1 MKLHEI
7 ASRLEVELE
16 GNGEI
21 EIVGPAGIENAGSD
35 QITFIS
41 NPKYSG
47 HLKTTTAGAVILAED
62 APPCPIPNLRSSN
75 PYLTFARIVQL
86 FYAPPRPVPGI
97 HPTASVCQSATIGED
112 CSIGAN
118 VVISEEVHLGENSIL
133 YPGVVIYPFA
143 RIGEQFI
150 AHSQSVVREH
160 CQIGDRVI
168 LQNGAIVGADG
179 FGFAPLGDGR
189 FEKIVQSGIA
199 VLEDDVE
206 LGAYSCVDRAT
217 VGETRVGKGTKIDNL
232 VQIGHGSTVGK
243 DTILAAQVGLAGS
256 THVGDRVILAGQV
269 GVAGHLSIGDEARA
283 IAQTGVARDV
293 EAGKTVAGYPEMEA
307 RAWKRNYLILKN
319 LPKLVRSLRKLE
331 ARVAELEAAADGDAS
346 ETN

>member
-7 ASRLEVELE
+7 ASRMEVELK
-16 GNGEI
+16 GDGEI
-21 EIVGPAGIENAGSD
+21 EISGPAGIENARPD

-41 NPKYSG
+41 NPRYSS
-47 HLKTTTAGAVILAED
+47 HLNTTTAGAVILAQD
-62 APPCPIPNLRSSN
+62 APPCQIPNLRSSN

-86 FYAPPRPVPGI
+86 FYEAPRPVPGI
-97 HPTASVCQSATIGED
+97 HATASVCESATIGEN

-118 VVISEEVHLGENSIL
+118 VVISEEVQLGGGSIL

-143 RIGEQFI
+143 RIGERFI
-150 AHSQSVVREH
+150 AHSHAVVREH
-160 CQIGDRVI
+160 CQIGNRVI
-168 LQNGAIVGADG
+168 LQNGSVVGADG

-232 VQIGHGSTVGK
+232 VQIGHGSSVGQ

-256 THVGDRVILAGQV
+256 THVGNRVILAGQV

-293 EAGKTVAGYPEMEA
+293 EAGKTIAGYPEMDA
-307 RAWKRNYLILKN
+307 RAWKRNYLILKD
-319 LPKLVRSLRKLE
+319 LPKIVRKLRKLE
-331 ARVAELEAAADGDAS
+331 EKVAELEAAGGGKEPKAG
-346 ETN
+346 